1 MRLENKV
8 AIVTGGARGIG
19 QAVAELFAKEGA
31 KVIIWDLLDIGQE
44 TADNIVSSGAVAE
57 FVNLSVTDSQAI
69 QADVARIMDKYGR
82 IDILINNA
90 GITRDKTMAKM
101 SEEEWDTVIDVNLK
115 SVFLCTKAV
124 LPHMR
129 EQNYGRIVSAS
140 STTGLWGNFGQ
151 TNYAASKAGIIG
163 MTKTWALELGK
174 YGITANA
181 IAPGFTLTEMTKA
194 MPEAIIE
201 GAKQTIPAR
210 MVADPIDIAYGYL
223 YLSSDEARFVTGSTL
238 CISGGA
244 VRH

>member
-1 MRLENKV
+1 MRLENRV

-31 KVIIWDLLDIGQE
+31 KVIIWDLLDIGEE
-44 TADNIVSSGAVAE
+44 TAAGINANGGVAE
-57 FVNLSVTDSQAI
+57 FTKISVTDQEGILAETK
-69 QADVARIMDKYGR
+69 RILDKHGQ

-90 GITRDKTMAKM
+90 GITRDKSFSKM
-101 SEEEWDTVIDVNLK
+101 TIEDWNAVINVNLT
-115 SVFLCTKAV
+115 SVFICTQAV
-124 LPHMR
+124 LPAMR
-129 EQNYGRIVSAS
+129 EQNYGRIISAS

-151 TNYAASKAGIIG
+151 TNYAAAKAGIIG

-194 MPEAIIE
+194 MPDAIIE
-201 GAKQTIPAR
+201 GAKQQIPAR
-210 MVADPIDIAYGYL
+210 MIADPIDIAYGYL
-223 YLSSDEARFVTGSTL
+223 YLASEEARFVTGSTL
-238 CISGGA
+238 CISGGS